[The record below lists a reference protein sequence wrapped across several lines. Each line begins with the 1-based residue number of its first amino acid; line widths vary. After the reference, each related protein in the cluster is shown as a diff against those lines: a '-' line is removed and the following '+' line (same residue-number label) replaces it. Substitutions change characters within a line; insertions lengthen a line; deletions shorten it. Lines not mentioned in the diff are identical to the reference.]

1 MNADLLRAL
10 DRRLQIMRGFNEGEL
25 TVDGQLFQLCR
36 DALAKQ
42 DQGSVVKES
51 LTADEPVAP
60 DLEKF
65 ARCMFDI
72 SEWPEGGDIDGC
84 TFQDAAVECGL
95 LVETLMYAPCGENC
109 HCNECN
115 APTEKEWAA

>member
-51 LTADEPVAP
+51 LTAEYICKCGMRVEPH
-60 DLEKF
+60 
-65 ARCMFDI
+65 RC
-72 SEWPEGGDIDGC
+72 
-84 TFQDAAVECGL
+84 Q
-95 LVETLMYAPCGENC
+95 TL
-109 HCNECN
+109 
-115 APTEKEWAA
+115 TEF